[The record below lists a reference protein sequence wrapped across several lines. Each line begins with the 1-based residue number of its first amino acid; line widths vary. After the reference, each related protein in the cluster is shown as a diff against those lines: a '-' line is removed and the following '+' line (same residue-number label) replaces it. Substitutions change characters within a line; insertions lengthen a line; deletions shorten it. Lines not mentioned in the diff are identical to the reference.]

1 MKKEKKKKICA
12 FNFFKSAFIVTIG
25 IFLTKICSMIY
36 LIPFYAIIGNRGG
49 ALYGY
54 AYTIYIL
61 FLSLFSFGL
70 SFAISKI
77 VSEYQTL
84 GYYGAKK
91 RVFIIAKRLSLL
103 LGTVCFVFLM
113 VFAPWLARSILGDL
127 SGGNT
132 INEITLVI
140 RIVSIGFLFIPIIG
154 IYRGYFAGHHLMKIS
169 SYSQVL
175 EQFVRIFAIIF
186 SSFIS
191 VKVFNLS
198 VSLAIGVAILSIT
211 VGAIASYVYLIIKK
225 RQHMFKFNEKVR
237 SVNEP
242 IITNKQILKKIIT
255 YAMPF
260 ILIEVFKA
268 LYSYVDMIT
277 LVKGLVKIAHLSVPD
292 AENIMGIFSVWSTSF
307 NIIILF
313 LSIQIVISLI
323 PNLTQSVVK
332 KEIFDIN
339 QKINQMFSIL
349 LFFIFPI
356 TLSISFL
363 SQIIWTLFYGV
374 SRYGSNVLSY
384 YIFVAFMIGLFTSIV
399 SVLQELKDYKS
410 VVVSLVVGVFFKLL
424 LNRNLMVAFYKMG
437 LPAYYGVI
445 TASLIGYFI
454 SFMICIIRL
463 KFKYR
468 INYEDMTKNLI
479 DIICGSLFMVFVLW
493 LVDLLLPSTI
503 NRFVLLIYVVVYIIV
518 GGAIYFIYMWKTR
531 AMKRVFGN
539 AIPSKFKFLS

>member
-1 MKKEKKKKICA
+1 MKKKKKINMCA
-12 FNFFKSAFIVTIG
+12 FNFFKRSFIVTIG
-25 IFLTKICSMIY
+25 IFLTKIFSIFYVIPLYSMI
-36 LIPFYAIIGNRGG
+36 GSRGG

-54 AYTIYIL
+54 AYTIYVL

-70 SFAISKI
+70 PFAISKI

-84 GYYGAKK
+84 GYYGVKK
-91 RVFIIAKRLSLL
+91 RVFVMVKRLSLL
-103 LGTVCFVFLM
+103 LGIFCFVFLM
-113 VFAPWLARSILGDL
+113 VFAPWFARSILGNL

-132 INEITLVI
+132 VNDITLVI
-140 RIVSIGFLFIPIIG
+140 RIFSIAFLFVPLLG
-154 IYRGYFAGHHLMKIS
+154 IYRGYFEGHRFMKIS
-169 SYSQVL
+169 SYSKAL
-175 EQFVRIFAIIF
+175 EQFVRIFAIVF

-191 VKVFNLS
+191 VRIFNLS
-198 VSLAIGVAILSIT
+198 VPLAVGIAGGSIT
-211 VGAIASYVYLIIKK
+211 VGAIVSYVYLIIKK
-225 RQHMFKFNEKVR
+225 RQNMVKFNEKIR

-242 IITNKQILKKIIT
+242 IITNKQILKKLLI
-255 YAMPF
+255 YATPF

-268 LYSYVDMIT
+268 LYNYVDMIT
-277 LVKGLVKIAHLSVPD
+277 LVKGLVKIAHFSLPD
-292 AENIMGIFSVWSTSF
+292 AENVMGIFSVWSTSF
-307 NIIILF
+307 NMIILF

-349 LFFIFPI
+349 LFFILPI

-363 SQIIWTLFYGV
+363 SQTLWTLFYGIN
-374 SRYGSNVLSY
+374 RYGSNVLSY

-410 VVVSLVVGVFFKLL
+410 VVVSLVVGVFFKLF

-437 LPAYYGVI
+437 FPAYYGVI

-479 DIICGSLFMVFVLW
+479 DIICGSLFMVFGLF
-493 LVDLLLPSTI
+493 LVDLLLPSTN
-503 NRFVLLIYVVVYIIV
+503 NRFILLIYIVAYIIV
-518 GGAIYFIYMWKTR
+518 GSMTYFIYMWK
-531 AMKRVFGN
+531 AKAIKRVFGN
-539 AIPSKFKFLS
+539 RILSKFKFFS